1 VLLLLILVTA
11 SKLARCLRARPSLF
25 HLLLHLLILLVL
37 LLVLLGNV
45 SGRDRHARG
54 LWATWHHTLLLLDL
68 HAVLILRHFVS
79 AGSTL
84 HLLALELV
92 LIVVVHVGL
101 HLITVVAIVDEYAAH
116 VHSKAS
122 ISSKSGHATC
132 HLLLLQVQAL
142 NLNQIL
148 HLLLLGCVGELSLE
162 LLHRL
167 HGLVGLLHLELHI
180 VENAI
185 KVYRIQLDWNFD
197 SRVLL
202 EVH

>member
-1 VLLLLILVTA
+1 MHAVLLL
-11 SKLARCLRARPSLF
+11 
-25 HLLLHLLILLVL
+25 
-37 LLVLLGNV
+37 G
-45 SGRDRHARG
+45 
-54 LWATWHHTLLLLDL
+54 
-68 HAVLILRHFVS
+68 HFIS
-79 AGSTL
+79 AWSAL

-101 HLITVVAIVDEYAAH
+101 HLITVVAIVDEDTAH
-116 VHSKAS
+116 VHSEAT
-122 ISSKSGHATC
+122 ISSESGHTTC

-167 HGLVGLLHLELHI
+167 HGLVGLLLEFHV

-185 KVYRIQLDWNFD
+185 KVDWIQLDWNFD
-197 SRVLL
+197 GRLVL